1 LYIESE
7 DLSFMRNK
15 DLSFVVSLL
24 VGGFEMEKKTTLLDY
39 FTNSPLLMRL
49 YIVKNARILS
59 Q

>member
-1 LYIESE
+1 
-7 DLSFMRNK
+7 MRNK

-39 FTNSPLLMRL
+39 FTNSPPLMRL